1 MQIRPLADN
10 YAVSPQISPE
20 DVEAIRDA
28 GFTTILCNRPD
39 AEVPPPLQADAVRA
53 AVEAAGLEF
62 KVLPVT
68 HQTITAELVAE
79 QRAIVEGSVGP
90 VMAYCASGT
99 RCTIVWA
106 LGQAGVQ
113 PTDEIIGAAAKAGY
127 DIAGLRPQLDAL
139 ANR

>member
-1 MQIRPLADN
+1 MEIRPLTDH
-10 YAVSPQISPE
+10 YAVSPQITPE
-20 DVEAIRDA
+20 DVEVIRDA

-39 AEVPPPLQADAVRA
+39 GEVPQPLQAQAVGA
-53 AVEAAGLEF
+53 AAKAAGLEF

-68 HQTITAELVAE
+68 HQTITPELVAE

-106 LGQAGVQ
+106 LGQAGLQ
-113 PTDEIIGAAAKAGY
+113 PADKIIGAAAKAGY

-139 ANR
+139 ANG